1 MPDPTRRG
9 CLEEIA
15 LQIPGYAGYMQKEA
29 RRDADRAA
37 RTHLAATLKKAR
49 EVVEAVKKKTAAGG
63 DLSSL
68 TALESSTN
76 GLARLISRVQNADS
90 GYSGFFDAV
99 QVDESMLDRVILLDH
114 SLISE
119 AGAVESAAQ
128 AVSGSSD
135 VPGALGVVTEAVG
148 RFESAFDRRRS
159 MLKGAL

>member
-37 RTHLAATLKKAR
+37 RTHLAATIKKAR
-49 EVVEAVKKKTAAGG
+49 EAVEAVKKQAAAGG

-68 TALESSTN
+68 AALESSTN
-76 GLARLISRVQNADS
+76 GLARLISKVQNADS
-90 GYSGFFDAV
+90 GYSGFFDAG
-99 QVDESMLDRVILLDH
+99 QIDESVLDRVTELDH

-119 AGAVESAAQ
+119 AGAVEAAAL

-135 VPGALGVVTEAVG
+135 VPAALSGVTEAVG
-148 RFESAFDRRRS
+148 RFEAAFDRRRS

>member
-37 RTHLAATLKKAR
+37 RTHLAGTLKKAR
-49 EVVEAVKKKTAAGG
+49 EAVEAVKKKAAAGG

-68 TALESSTN
+68 AALESSTN
-76 GLARLISRVQNADS
+76 GLARIISKVQNADS
-90 GYSGFFDAV
+90 GYSGFFDAA
-99 QVDESMLDRVILLDH
+99 QVDESVLDRVTELDR

-119 AGAVESAAQ
+119 AGAVDTAAQ

-135 VPGALGVVTEAVG
+135 VPGALGAVTEAIG
-148 RFESAFDRRRS
+148 RFESAFDSRRS
-159 MLKGAL
+159 ILKGAL